1 MIYSDKWRG
10 YDGLVDVGYDK
21 HFRVNHGNNEFAKGM
36 NHINEIEASYAKMR
50 LYKFRG
56 LSKDKFNLHLKECEF
71 RFNNRNNDLFKI
83 LIKEFENKPLN

>member
-1 MIYSDKWRG
+1 
-10 YDGLVDVGYDK
+10 
-21 HFRVNHGNNEFAKGM
+21 
-36 NHINEIEASYAKMR
+36 MR

-83 LIKEFENKPLN
+83 LIKEFENIL